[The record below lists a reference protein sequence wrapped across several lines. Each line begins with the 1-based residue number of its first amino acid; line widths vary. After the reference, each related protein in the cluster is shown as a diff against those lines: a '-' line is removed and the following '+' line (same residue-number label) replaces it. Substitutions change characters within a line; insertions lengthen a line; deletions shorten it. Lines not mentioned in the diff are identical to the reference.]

1 MCAGNMGCLCLNWAY
16 TAYEWIFVC
25 ANVYLPLV
33 CFLWVHPV
41 CISVSSVSTLPTN
54 WLECGFVFMCPVYQA
69 HINVCVCV
77 CGVSEQECYLQLGWP
92 LWALQSSRPGRCYCG
107 PQPWSDIWCLAWGS
121 GWWPASPLD
130 DWYSRL
136 APWWGGW
143 GWVARRQV
151 TEQLIILTL
160 NYPEGFV

>member
-1 MCAGNMGCLCLNWAY
+1 MCAGNMGCLCLNWVY

-69 HINVCVCV
+69 YINVCVCV
-77 CGVSEQECYLQLGWP
+77 WSKWARVLPSAWVATLSAAELSPWP
-92 LWALQSSRPGRCYCG
+92 LLLWATTLKRYLVSGMRFWMVTCISPGRLVFTTR
-107 PQPWSDIWCLAWGS
+107 SLI
-121 GWWPASPLD
+121 
-130 DWYSRL
+130 
-136 APWWGGW
+136 GG